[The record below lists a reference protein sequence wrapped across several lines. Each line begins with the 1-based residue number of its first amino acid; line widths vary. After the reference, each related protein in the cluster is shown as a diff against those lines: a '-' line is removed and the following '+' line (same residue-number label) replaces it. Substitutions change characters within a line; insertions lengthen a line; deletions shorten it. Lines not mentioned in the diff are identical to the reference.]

1 MEFGVYGCKNE
12 SKIVVYIGSSRIPLG
27 RLERNHRNYHLY
39 SDGYESK
46 FRKNLRE
53 KGKEWTFEWILKPMK
68 CTQKGIE
75 TVEKAFINFSN
86 PLYNVDKDPVKSSI
100 MRGDYK

>member
-1 MEFGVYGCKNE
+1 MKYGIYCCKNE
-12 SKIVVYIGSSRIPLG
+12 SNIVVYIGSSRVSLKK
-27 RLERNHRNYHLY
+27 LESNHRNYYLY
-39 SDGYESK
+39 SNGYESK

-53 KGKEWTFEWILKPMK
+53 KGREWTFEWILEPMK

-75 TVEKAFINFSN
+75 TIERSYIKFSN
-86 PLYNVDKDPVKSSI
+86 PLYNVDKDPVRSSI